1 MISMMASKKHIS
13 VLLNKSIEMLNIKPD
28 GVYVDATA
36 GMGGHSSLILASL
49 HKGKLICMD
58 QDNYAISVLK
68 EKFGNNKNVTVVKTN
83 FADIVDTL
91 NELGINKV
99 DGIIADLGVS
109 SPMFDNPDRGFSYKF
124 DAKLDMRMN
133 QEQKLDAWFIVNK
146 YSYERLTNLFTK
158 YGEAN
163 EAKKVARAICKYR
176 DVKPIDT
183 TLELVDIIK
192 DSVSIRNIHKKKHPA
207 RVYFQ
212 ALRIEVND
220 ELNALA
226 KFIESGCKLLN
237 YQGRIAIITYHSLED
252 KIVKQS
258 FNHLSTSSIPI
269 EVPIIDESI
278 EYELVNKHPIV
289 PSDEE
294 LKNNNRA
301 RSAKLRVIAC
311 VNKERR

>member
-1 MISMMASKKHIS
+1 
-13 VLLNKSIEMLNIKPD
+13 MLNIKPN
-28 GVYVDATA
+28 GIYVDATA

-49 HKGKLICMD
+49 HNGKLICMD
-58 QDNYAISVLK
+58 QDNYAIDILK
-68 EKFGNNKNVTVVKTN
+68 EKFANNKNVTVIKAN
-83 FADIVDTL
+83 FADIINKL
-91 NELGINKV
+91 SNLGINKV

-109 SPMFDNPDRGFSYKF
+109 SPMFDNPERGFSYKF

-133 QEQKLDAWFIVNK
+133 QEQKLDAWFVVNK
-146 YSYERLTNLFTK
+146 YSYERLANLFSK

-163 EAKKVARAICKYR
+163 EAKRVARAICKYR
-176 DVKPIDT
+176 DAKSIDT

-220 ELNALA
+220 ELNVLS
-226 KFIESGCKLLN
+226 KFIESGCKLLS
-237 YQGRIAIITYHSLED
+237 YQGRMAIITYHSLED

-294 LKNNNRA
+294 IEINNRA
-301 RSAKLRVIAC
+301 RSAKLRVIMC
-311 VNKERR
+311 TNSERR